1 MSTDIPGGENMP
13 LTNKP
18 TGPLT
23 GVRIIDFT
31 SIYSGPIATAIL
43 GDQGADVIKIEPA
56 DGDVMRRGMPARN
69 GVGASFAMMN
79 RNKRSLVIDARSD
92 KGRAVLRRLING
104 ADVVVENFR
113 PGVMDRLGIGY
124 ESFADENPGLIFA
137 SINGV
142 GSTGPYAKRRVYDA
156 VIQAISGIA
165 ALQAGPGDGRPQ
177 MVNTLICDKVTS
189 INAAQVISAA
199 LFARERSGRG
209 QQVELT
215 MLDAALNFIW
225 PDGMFNYSF
234 LGEEME
240 PVANLD
246 HSLYVRQTADGFV
259 AVMPVKA
266 AEWEGTFNA
275 LGLHELWGDSRF
287 DSPAARRENSEA
299 MQELLN
305 SAYLNFSTAE
315 LCQRLDANDV
325 PYAEINTR
333 EDVVVD
339 PQVVAM
345 GALEEFEHHIGGPMR
360 QPRPSG
366 QFRDT
371 PAGLHRSS
379 PALGEHTEEV
389 LRECGI
395 AEEEIADLQAEGVI
409 PST

>member
-1 MSTDIPGGENMP
+1 MP
-13 LTNKP
+13 LTEKP

-56 DGDVMRRGMPARN
+56 EGDVMRRGLPARN

-92 KGRAVLRRLING
+92 KGRAVLRRLIKD

-124 ESFADENPGLIFA
+124 ASFAEENPGLIFA

-156 VIQAISGIA
+156 VIQAVSGIA

-199 LFARERSGRG
+199 LFARERTGKG

-234 LGEEME
+234 VGDDM
-240 PVANLD
+240 PQVPNLD
-246 HSLYVRQTADGFV
+246 HSFYVRQTADGFV

-266 AEWEGTFNA
+266 AEWEGNFRA
-275 LGLHELWGDSRF
+275 LDLAELWGDPRF
-287 DSPAARRENSEA
+287 DSPAARRENSVV
-299 MQELLN
+299 MQELLDD
-305 SAYLNFSTAE
+305 AYRKFTTRE
-315 LCQRLDANDV
+315 LCQRLEANDV
-325 PYAEINTR
+325 PYAEINGR
-333 EDVVVD
+333 ADVVTD

-345 GALEEFEHHIGGPMR
+345 GALEEFDHHLGGPMR
-360 QPRPSG
+360 QPRPQG
-366 QFRDT
+366 RFHDT

-379 PALGEHTEEV
+379 PALGEHTDQVLGEAGFSAEEV
-389 LRECGI
+389 ASMR
-395 AEEEIADLQAEGVI
+395 ADGVI
-409 PST
+409 P

>member
-1 MSTDIPGGENMP
+1 MPTAPTDNRTHSG
-13 LTNKP
+13 
-18 TGPLT
+18 GPLA

-56 DGDVMRRGMPARN
+56 DGDVMRRGMPSRN

-92 KGRAVLRRLING
+92 KGREALERLIVD
-104 ADVVVENFR
+104 ADVLVENFR
-113 PGVMDRLGIGY
+113 PGVMDRLGLGY
-124 ESFADENPGLIFA
+124 ERLAARNPRLIYV

-165 ALQAGPGDGRPQ
+165 ALQAGGNDGDPQ

-189 INAAQVISAA
+189 VNAAQVISAA
-199 LFARERSGRG
+199 LYSRERTGKG

-225 PDGMFNYSF
+225 PDGMFNYS
-234 LGEEME
+234 LLDDDSE
-240 PVANLD
+240 PVPTLD
-246 HSLYVRQTADGFV
+246 YSSFVRRTADGYV

-266 AEWEGTFNA
+266 AEWHGVFKA
-275 LGLHELWGDSRF
+275 LELDTLWGDERF
-287 DSPAARRENSEA
+287 DSAANRRANA
-299 MQELLN
+299 DVLNRLLN
-305 SAYLNFSTAE
+305 DAYGRFSTE
-315 LCQRLDANDV
+315 EMLERLEQNDV
-325 PYAEINTR
+325 PYAELNSQA
-333 EDVVVD
+333 DVITD

-345 GALEEFEHHIGGPMR
+345 GALQEFEHHLAGRMR
-360 QPRPSG
+360 QPRPQG
-366 QFRDT
+366 QFKGT
-371 PAGLHRSS
+371 PAGLRRSS

-389 LRECGI
+389 LLEAGYSS
-395 AEEEIADLQAEGVI
+395 AEIAALRREGII
-409 PST
+409 PAV

>member
-1 MSTDIPGGENMP
+1 MP
-13 LTNKP
+13 LTEKP
-18 TGPLT
+18 TGPLS

-43 GDQGADVIKIEPA
+43 GDQGADVIKIEPVE
-56 DGDVMRRGMPARN
+56 GDVMRRGLPARN

-92 KGRAVLRRLING
+92 KGRAVLRRLIRD

-124 ESFADENPGLIFA
+124 ASFAEENPGLIFA

-156 VIQAISGIA
+156 VVQAVSGIA
-165 ALQAGPGDGRPQ
+165 ALQAGPADGRPQ

-199 LFARERSGRG
+199 LFARERTGKG
-209 QQVELT
+209 QQVELS

-234 LGEEME
+234 VGGDTAEV
-240 PVANLD
+240 PNLD
-246 HSLYVRQTADGFV
+246 HSLYVRQTADGFI

-266 AEWEGTFNA
+266 AEWEGHFRA
-275 LGLHELWGDSRF
+275 LDLADLWGDPRF
-287 DSPAARRENSEA
+287 DSPAARRENSEV

-305 SAYLNFSTAE
+305 SAYLKFTTRE
-315 LCQRLDANDV
+315 LCERLEANDV
-325 PYAEINTR
+325 PYAEINSR
-333 EDVVVD
+333 ADVVTD

-345 GALEEFEHHIGGPMR
+345 GALEIFEHHLAGPMR
-360 QPRPSG
+360 QPWPSG

-371 PAGLHRSS
+371 PAGIHRSS
-379 PALGEHTEEV
+379 PALGEHTEQVLEEYGFSTEEV
-389 LRECGI
+389 AALR
-395 AEEEIADLQAEGVI
+395 ADGVI
-409 PST
+409 P

>member
-1 MSTDIPGGENMP
+1 MPTAPTDNRTHSG
-13 LTNKP
+13 
-18 TGPLT
+18 GPLA

-56 DGDVMRRGMPARN
+56 DGDVMRRGMPSRN

-92 KGRAVLRRLING
+92 KGREALERLIVD
-104 ADVVVENFR
+104 ADVLVENFR
-113 PGVMDRLGIGY
+113 PGVMDRLGLGY
-124 ESFADENPGLIFA
+124 ERLAARNPRLIYV

-165 ALQAGPGDGRPQ
+165 ALQAGGNDGDPQ

-189 INAAQVISAA
+189 VNAAQVISAA
-199 LFARERSGRG
+199 LYSRERTGKG

-225 PDGMFNYSF
+225 PDGMFNYS
-234 LGEEME
+234 LLDDDSE
-240 PVANLD
+240 PVPTLD
-246 HSLYVRQTADGFV
+246 YSSFVRRTADGYV

-266 AEWEGTFNA
+266 AEWHGVFKA
-275 LGLHELWGDSRF
+275 LELDTLWGDERF
-287 DSPAARRENSEA
+287 DSAANRRANA
-299 MQELLN
+299 DVLNRLLN
-305 SAYLNFSTAE
+305 DAYGRFSTE
-315 LCQRLDANDV
+315 EMLERLEQNDV
-325 PYAEINTR
+325 PYAELNSQA
-333 EDVVVD
+333 DVITD

-345 GALEEFEHHIGGPMR
+345 GALQEFEHHLAGRMR
-360 QPRPSG
+360 QPRPQG
-366 QFRDT
+366 QFKGT

-389 LRECGI
+389 LLEAGYSS
-395 AEEEIADLQAEGVI
+395 AEIAALRREGII
-409 PST
+409 PAV